1 MKLNNNYKIGIYSLI
16 IIFVFLYLLSGSLVT
31 AMGASNE
38 SIQAKELLNQS
49 EKDISEMMSKNI
61 GILRVNETYQEALQ
75 LYSAQ
80 MALEEKG
87 GKANYSLITEYT
99 SEISSI
105 KKTALEAND
114 ELAVFKENYANTNKE
129 VNLSEMQDEYNQIIL
144 SFNEERFEDTLTLIN
159 KGYDRISEI
168 QSSRTAVNAVYLATS
183 KTIKEFFI
191 KNGLRIAIIAA
202 IVLLLLFIF
211 WSTLK
216 RLNMRI
222 KLNNLIMQKKSIIDL
237 IKVMQKNYF
246 KDRKMSETEYKIKL
260 NFYEE
265 FIRDIERQ
273 VMVLKEEM
281 FKRDRKGKSNLST
294 KK

>member
-1 MKLNNNYKIGIYSLI
+1 MKIKINYKIGIYSLI
-16 IIFVFLYLLSGSLVT
+16 IIFVFLYLISGSLVT
-31 AMGASNE
+31 AIGTSNE
-38 SIQAKELLNQS
+38 SIQARELLNQS
-49 EKDISEMMSKNI
+49 EKDISEMISKNI
-61 GILRVNETYQEALQ
+61 GVLRVNETYQEALQ

-144 SFNEERFEDTLTLIN
+144 SFNEERFEDTLVLIN

-202 IVLLLLFIF
+202 ILLLLLLIF
-211 WSTLK
+211 WNTLK
-216 RLNMRI
+216 RLNMRV
-222 KLNNLIMQKKSIIDL
+222 KLNNLIMQKKSINEL
-237 IKVMQKNYF
+237 IKAMQKNYF
-246 KDRKMSETEYKIKL
+246 KDRKMSESEYQIKL

-281 FKRDRKGKSNLST
+281 FKRD
-294 KK
+294 KKKKII